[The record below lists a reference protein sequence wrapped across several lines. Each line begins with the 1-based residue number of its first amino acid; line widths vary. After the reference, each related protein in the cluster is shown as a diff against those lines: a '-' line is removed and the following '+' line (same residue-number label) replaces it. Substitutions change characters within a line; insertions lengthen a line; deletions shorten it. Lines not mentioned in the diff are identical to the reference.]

1 MQKAESPSGKAA
13 YNHFGRECTRINRNR
28 INFAFFALIRS
39 NFSSSA
45 IGIQNAYNQ
54 VQMNFSELLRGLG
67 VSHSGGDPEIS
78 GLDYDSRRV
87 QPGWVFV
94 AMRGESSDGN
104 RYIDVALKHGAV
116 AVVTDSA
123 VEHQR
128 QHVPWVVIQNGRRA
142 LALMSANFY
151 GHPAEK
157 LKVIGVTGTNGKTT
171 TTFLCESILRHC
183 GKQPALIGTIEY
195 HVPVCAEK
203 ADVEKTSAAFKVL
216 PSPHTTPESLELN
229 QIFADALAAGA
240 THAVMEVSSHALA
253 QERVWGVP
261 YEVAIFT
268 NLTRDHLD
276 YHKDMDSYF
285 EAKSMLFLGC
295 GTRPPR
301 AAVINADDEYGQ
313 KVAQTRVSGSE
324 QVILYGLQS
333 GDFRA
338 TNIDLKPDSTTFDLV
353 TQGSTTKIETALI
366 GGINVYNI
374 LTAAAATFACG
385 FTLEQIAEAISQF
398 KQVPGRFEK
407 VDCGQPFTV
416 VVDYAHTDDALRNLT
431 AIARDFA
438 RRELGLGRVIT
449 VFGCGG
455 DRDRTKRPL
464 MAEAAGQGSDFV
476 ILTSDNPRSEDPH
489 RIIEDTL
496 PSLRKTST
504 RYEVEP
510 DRKKAIRLALIEAM
524 PNDVVLI
531 AGKGHEKV
539 QITREGTFPFD
550 DVQVARDALQQM
562 SYTRGEA
569 R

>member
-1 MQKAESPSGKAA
+1 
-13 YNHFGRECTRINRNR
+13 
-28 INFAFFALIRS
+28 
-39 NFSSSA
+39 
-45 IGIQNAYNQ
+45 
-54 VQMNFSELLRGLG
+54 MNFSELLRGLG

-78 GLDYDSRRV
+78 GLDYDSRRI

-104 RYIDVALKHGAV
+104 RYIDTALKHGAV

-123 VEHQR
+123 SEHHR
-128 QHVPWVVIQNGRRA
+128 KNVPWAVIPSGRRA
-142 LALMSANFY
+142 LSRMSANFY
-151 GHPAEK
+151 GNPAEK

-183 GKQPALIGTIEY
+183 GRQSALIGTIEY
-195 HVPVCAEK
+195 HVPVRQEGAAQK
-203 ADVEKTSAAFKVL
+203 AGAALFKVL

-229 QIFADALAAGA
+229 QIFAEAVDAGA

-276 YHKDMDSYF
+276 YHRDMDSYF
-285 EAKSMLFLGC
+285 EAKSILFLGC

-301 AAVINADDEYGQ
+301 AAVINADDEYGVTLAHT
-313 KVAQTRVSGSE
+313 KAVKSE
-324 QVILYGLQS
+324 RVILYGIQN

-338 TNIDLKPDSTTFDLV
+338 TNIELKLDGTTFDLV
-353 TQGSTTKIETALI
+353 TSDGITKIETALI

-374 LTAAAATFACG
+374 LAAAAAIYACG
-385 FTLEQIAEAISQF
+385 FSLQQIAEAIRHF

-416 VVDYAHTDDALRNLT
+416 VVDYAHTDDALRNLM
-431 AIARDFA
+431 AIARDFV
-438 RRELGLGRVIT
+438 RRGLGLGRVIT

-455 DRDRTKRPL
+455 DRDRTKRSL
-464 MAEAAGQGSDFV
+464 MAEAAGRGSDFV
-476 ILTSDNPRSEDPH
+476 MLTSDNPRSEDPQQ
-489 RIIEDTL
+489 IIADAL
-496 PSLRKTST
+496 PGLQKTKA
-504 RYEVEP
+504 RHEVEP

-524 PNDVVLI
+524 PGDVVLI

-562 SYTRGEA
+562 SYSKGGDA
-569 R
+569 Q

>member
-1 MQKAESPSGKAA
+1 
-13 YNHFGRECTRINRNR
+13 
-28 INFAFFALIRS
+28 
-39 NFSSSA
+39 
-45 IGIQNAYNQ
+45 
-54 VQMNFSELLRGLG
+54 MNFSDLLRGLS

-78 GLDYDSRRV
+78 GLDYDSRRI

-104 RYIDVALKHGAV
+104 RYIDTALKHGAV
-116 AVVTDSA
+116 AVVTDSKS
-123 VEHQR
+123 EHHR
-128 QHVPWVVIQNGRRA
+128 PHVPWAVIPNGRRA
-142 LALMSANFY
+142 LAHMSANFY

-157 LKVIGVTGTNGKTT
+157 LKIIGVTGTNGKTT

-183 GKQPALIGTIEY
+183 GRQSALIGTIEY
-195 HVPVCAEK
+195 HVPVRQEK
-203 ADVEKTSAAFKVL
+203 GAAQKAGAATFKVL

-229 QIFADALAAGA
+229 QIFAEAVDAGA

-276 YHKDMDSYF
+276 YHQDMDSYF
-285 EAKSMLFLGC
+285 EAKSILFLGC
-295 GTRPPR
+295 GTPPPR
-301 AAVINADDEYGQ
+301 AAVINADDEYGLTL
-313 KVAQTRVSGSE
+313 AQTKAVKSE
-324 QVILYGLQS
+324 QVILYGIQN

-338 TNIDLKPDSTTFDLV
+338 TNIELKLDGTTFDLV
-353 TQGSTTKIETALI
+353 TSDGITKIETPLI

-374 LTAAAATFACG
+374 LAAAAATYACG
-385 FTLEQIAEAISQF
+385 FSLQQIAEAIRHF

-431 AIARDFA
+431 AIARDFVG
-438 RRELGLGRVIT
+438 RGLGLGRVIT

-464 MAEAAGQGSDFV
+464 MAEAAGQGSDLV
-476 ILTSDNPRSEDPH
+476 VLTSDNPRSEYPQQ
-489 RIIEDTL
+489 IIADAL
-496 PSLRKTST
+496 PGLQKTKA
-504 RYEVEP
+504 RHEVEP

-524 PNDVVLI
+524 PGDVVLI

-539 QITREGTFPFD
+539 QITREGTYPFD

-562 SYTRGEA
+562 SYSKGGEA
-569 R
+569 Q